1 MNLLAQ
7 LGEFSVLWPRMLWL
21 LALIPLLLLAYLRLA
36 ARRRRAHAGFAQLA
50 VSSATG
56 PVRGSLRRHLPPLLF
71 ILGLCALIGAVS
83 RPQAVMMLPSLHK
96 NIILAIDISGSMR
109 ATDVKPNRLAAA
121 QGAARTFIEN
131 QQRNSRIGIV
141 SIAATASVVQSPTD
155 NREDLL
161 QAIER
166 VQLQPGTALGSGI
179 YVALATLLPEAGID
193 LERLLDGRPSRYWR
207 YWSDSEQAKQERKP
221 VPPGSNR
228 SVAIVLLSDGE
239 NTHGPNPLE
248 AAKMAAD
255 HGVRIYTVGI
265 GKPEGITLGF
275 SGWSMRVR
283 LDEATL
289 KRIAAI
295 THGEYYAAST
305 APDLKKIY
313 EYLSARMT
321 VGQKRAAEVTA
332 IFVAVGA
339 LLIAISAF
347 FSLLWSNRVL

>member
-1 MNLLAQ
+1 MNLLAE

-21 LALIPLLLLAYLRLA
+21 LALIPLLLLAYFRLG
-36 ARRRRAHAGFAQLA
+36 ARRRQAHARLAELA
-50 VSSATG
+50 VSSPAG
-56 PVRGSLRRHLPPLLF
+56 PVHRSLRRHVPPLLF
-71 ILGLCALIGAVS
+71 VLGLCALIGAVS

-96 NIILAIDISGSMR
+96 NIILAIDSSGSMR
-109 ATDVKPNRLAAA
+109 ATDVQPNRLAAA
-121 QGAARTFIEN
+121 QSAARTFVGN

-161 QAIER
+161 QAIDR
-166 VQLQPGTALGSGI
+166 LQLQPGTALGSGI
-179 YVALATLLPEAGID
+179 YVALATLLPDAGID
-193 LERLLDGRPSRYWR
+193 MEQLLEGRSARSWR
-207 YWSDSEQAKQERKP
+207 YWSETARASPPRKAM
-221 VPPGSNR
+221 PPGSNR

-239 NTHGPNPLE
+239 NTHGPDPLE

-265 GKPEGITLGF
+265 GKVEGITLGF

-289 KRIAAI
+289 KGIAAI

-305 APDLKKIY
+305 EPDLKKIY
-313 EYLSARMT
+313 EYLSARM
-321 VGQKRAAEVTA
+321 VVEQKRAAEVTA
-332 IFVAVGA
+332 IFVGIGA
-339 LLIAISAF
+339 LLLAVSAF

>member
-1 MNLLAQ
+1 MNLLTK

-21 LALIPLLLLAYLRLA
+21 LALVPLLVLAYFWMG
-36 ARRRRAHAGFAQLA
+36 ARRRKAHASLA
-50 VSSATG
+50 ELAIPSTTG
-56 PVRGSLRRHLPPLLF
+56 PIRRSLRRHLPPLF
-71 ILGLCALIGAVS
+71 FVLGLCALIGAVS

-96 NIILAIDISGSMR
+96 NIILAIDSSGSMR
-109 ATDVKPNRLAAA
+109 ATDVQPNRLAAA
-121 QGAARTFIEN
+121 QSAARAFVEN

-166 VQLQPGTALGSGI
+166 LQLQPGTALGSGI
-179 YVALATLLPEAGID
+179 YVALATLLPDAGID
-193 LERLLDGRPSRYWR
+193 MEELLEGRSARSWR
-207 YWSDSEQAKQERKP
+207 YWSETARAQKKKP

-239 NTHGPNPLE
+239 NTHGPDPLE

-265 GKPEGITLGF
+265 GKVEGITLGF

-289 KRIAAI
+289 KKIAAA

-305 APDLKKIY
+305 GPDLKKIY
-313 EYLSARMT
+313 EYLSARM
-321 VGQKRAAEVTA
+321 VVEQKRAAEVTA
-332 IFVAVGA
+332 IFVGLGA